1 MRIFD
6 LVTGTHRVIDLGEV
20 ECRTLLDLYR
30 EQRFDELS
38 EQLLA
43 VLEQFRA
50 KAFLALDQAAQGAI
64 DRFVKH
70 FLYLFTQ
77 PDYQLGDRYVL
88 RFLVLNPVIAEIV
101 AMSAFKTT
109 DPFLEILR
117 NQPANFVKLL
127 TLCSARNAVPLDRT
141 TLVDA
146 NAWLATAWFNLFA
159 AAYRSGLV
167 RQDVAERLAEHLRFV
182 DSRLSCL
189 PDSCD
194 VFFGSTYV
202 GGDVDRIAKRAINSA
217 LRRQFG
223 DTQIRNNPRH
233 RRLAVVS
240 GTWFPQHPVYR
251 NYFAYLAALEDY
263 HLTLVWLGPPNPQMD
278 TGLFQEV
285 KHVRLVDGKLD
296 LGEIADNDFQIAYFT
311 DVGMTPE
318 SVILANLRLAPIQ
331 LAALGHSVST
341 WGANID
347 YFVSGA
353 DVEIP
358 DRPER
363 NYSERLLLLP
373 GCGVIHNRPDYS
385 PRFSEPSASA
395 FIINCPWASPKINER
410 FCRTIQELIRRASHP
425 VKLRMYAG
433 FGLASHNGFVN
444 FERELAQLFGPG
456 TVEVIPFRNYADYM
470 ALMEEGE
477 MSLDSFHF
485 GGCNTV
491 VDSLWVARPIVTWQ
505 GDKWYNRIGS
515 QLVRM
520 AGVPELAATS
530 EQEYVEIA
538 LRLITDDAWRQE
550 LSRRLR
556 SADLDKSLF
565 NTADA
570 MYFPKAIE
578 YLVAHHDRL
587 QSGADHSAIRIDR
600 DVLPISPP

>member
-1 MRIFD
+1 MTD
-6 LVTGTHRVIDLGEV
+6 SYPVTNFGDV

-30 EQRFDELS
+30 QQRFDELS
-38 EQLLA
+38 ERLLA
-43 VLEQFRA
+43 VLEQFRSE
-50 KAFLALDQAAQGAI
+50 AFLSLDQATQGAI
-64 DRFVKH
+64 DRFVSH

-77 PDYQLGDRYVL
+77 PDYQLGDGHVL
-88 RFLVLNPVIAEIV
+88 RFLVLNPVIAEVV

-109 DPFLEILR
+109 DPYLQILK

-127 TLCSARNAVPLDRT
+127 TLHSARNAVPLDRT

-146 NAWLATAWFNLFA
+146 NAWLASAWFNLFA

-167 RQDVAERLAEHLRFV
+167 RHDVAERLAEHLRFV
-182 DSRLSCL
+182 DPRLSCV
-189 PDSCD
+189 PESCD

-202 GGDVDRIAKRAINSA
+202 GGDVDRTAKAAINA
-217 LRRQFG
+217 AVRRQFG
-223 DTQIRNNPRH
+223 DTQIRNKPRP
-233 RRLAVVS
+233 RSLAVVS

-251 NYFAYLAALEDY
+251 NYLAYLAALENY
-263 HLTLVWLGPPNPQMD
+263 HLTLVWLGPANPNMD
-278 TGLFQEV
+278 MSLFQEV

-296 LGEIADNDFQIAYFT
+296 LDEIANNGFQIAYFT

-347 YFVSGA
+347 YFISGA

-363 NYSERLLLLP
+363 NYSERLVLLP
-373 GCGVIHNRPDYS
+373 GCGVIHNRPDYR
-385 PRFSEPSASA
+385 PQYSEPAASE
-395 FIINCPWASPKINER
+395 FIINCPWASPKINDR
-410 FCRTIQELIRRASHP
+410 FCRTIQELVRRASRQ
-425 VKLRMYAG
+425 VKLRLFCG

-444 FERELAQLFGPG
+444 FERELAQLLGRG

-470 ALMEEGE
+470 ALIEEGQ
-477 MSLDSFHF
+477 MSLDSYHF

-530 EQEYVEIA
+530 EEEYLELA
-538 LRLITDDAWRQE
+538 LRLIADDDWRTE

-556 SADLDKSLF
+556 SADFDRSLF
-565 NTADA
+565 GIDGAK
-570 MYFPKAIE
+570 YFPRAIE

-587 QSGADHSAIRIDR
+587 QSGTDKTAIRIMR
-600 DVLPISPP
+600 EAARACSPP